1 MSMEKFYTLKDFIN
15 LPNKDIFETADYF
28 QEFIGQLDRENIRGY
43 GLQSVNGIGTQ
54 MTVIDHY
61 SEMPRQTVSFVGNDY
76 LGLSKHPSTIEAG
89 IKAMNKYGTGACA
102 SPIIGGYLDI
112 HRQLEKEIASFVSC
126 EDALIYSA
134 GFGANC
140 GTLLALLNK
149 PDIALMDMYIH
160 ASVIDGLYAT
170 NVKTLRHNDPDY
182 LNRTLSEVKDKYRTK
197 LVIVDGVYS
206 QDGDIV
212 PLPEYLDIC
221 RRHGAYLM
229 VDDAHGIGVMGKTGR
244 GTIEHFGLEGKV
256 DIVTGT
262 FSKSFGAVG
271 GFVASTHNLIQYL
284 KFYSRAS
291 TFSAA
296 PAPSVT
302 ASVLKAIELIDL
314 EPERRLYLW
323 RNVEYL
329 KNRLLEMGFDI
340 GHSQSP
346 IIPLMV
352 RDDYKVKKAARLL
365 LECGIYVIPIIYP
378 GVKSKESRLR
388 ISILA
393 THTLADLD
401 KLTDALVK
409 VDKLVKIRPE
419 CVSL

>member
-1 MSMEKFYTLKDFIN
+1 MGMEKFYTLKDFIN
-15 LPNKDIFETADYF
+15 LPNQDIFETADYF

-61 SEMPRQTVSFVGNDY
+61 SKMPRQTISFVGNDY

-112 HRQLEKEIASFVSC
+112 HRQLEKGIASFVSC

-149 PDIALMDMYIH
+149 GDIALMDMYIH

-182 LNRTLSEVKDKYRTK
+182 LNRTLLEVKDKCRTK

-206 QDGDIV
+206 QDGDIA

-314 EPERRLYLW
+314 EPERRLNLW
-323 RNVEYL
+323 RNVQYL
-329 KNRLLEMGFDI
+329 KDRLLEIGFDI

-365 LECGIYVIPIIYP
+365 LESGIYVIPIIYP

-393 THTLADLD
+393 MHTLADLD

-409 VDKLVKIRPE
+409 VDKLIKIRPE